1 MKLSGNKKGR
11 KKLLNLMEELAGD
24 YGKSFSSLQT
34 DYCVFMPDSFGIT
47 NYL

>member
-1 MKLSGNKKGR
+1 MKSSGNKKAR
-11 KKLLNLMEELAGD
+11 KKLLNLMEELAED